1 MNGIEKI
8 TARITAEANE
18 AAAAVIAEA
27 EKTAGEI
34 RAAYQKKA
42 NEAYEARMNE
52 GNTEVRLG
60 AEREQRAAKL
70 QSRKDTLA
78 LKQSILERA
87 YSRAKEKLL
96 ALPEEKYTAFLASQ
110 AGHAA
115 VTGHERIVINSQD
128 RSMGEAIVRG
138 ANAILTERGLPAGLT
153 LSDESGDFSGGLKL
167 REGSVEVNCT
177 VDTLLALSRNSLDAE
192 IAAILFD

>member
-27 EKTAGEI
+27 EKTAREV

-42 NEAYEARMNE
+42 DEAYEARMNE

-60 AEREQRAAKL
+60 AERVQRAAKL

-87 YSRAKEKLL
+87 YGRAKEKLL

-115 VTGHERIVINSQD
+115 VTGHEDVAPGRKHDPGPGFDWPRLRALVGS
-128 RSMGEAIVRG
+128 G
-138 ANAILTERGLPAGLT
+138 A
-153 LSDESGDFSGGLKL
+153 GDVGP
-167 REGSVEVNCT
+167 T
-177 VDTLLALSRNSLDAE
+177 
-192 IAAILFD
+192 

>member
-8 TARITAEANE
+8 TARITAEADE

-42 NEAYEARMNE
+42 DEAYEARMNE
-52 GNTEVRLG
+52 GNTEVRLR
-60 AEREQRAAKL
+60 AERVERAAKL

-78 LKQSILERA
+78 LKQSILEHA
-87 YSRAKEKLL
+87 YDRAKEKLL
-96 ALPEEKYTAFLASQ
+96 ALPQKEYTAFLAAQ

-115 VTGHERIVINSQD
+115 VTGQETLILNSQD
-128 RSMGEAIVRG
+128 RSMGEEIVRG
-138 ANAILTERGLPAGLT
+138 ANAILAKRGLPAGLT